1 MLQAGQISIKG
12 DLGPASGQA
21 AVESAPLFST
31 SDDTR
36 SPAQSIEPDSP
47 AARML
52 LLLGADPASPPLHS
66 KIFPNQSSSPLWLDS
81 SGRLIGCPPNLS
93 VFPLDARDPAVCVS
107 AGSFHAGCVTQG
119 GVIYTL
125 GDGDRGQLGHGKL
138 SSAAVPTAVPSLAG
152 LHIQSISCGFWH
164 SMCLVR
170 PGDEK
175 VSPQEAVV
183 NSSAKSDVSHD
194 DWIVLRENLL
204 FSSKMWCRV
213 RNGFM
218 LLYARK
224 DATTPK
230 TVLSSFFSCAMGLV
244 ISLVLDMRQVISLEV
259 AGVTDVSLV
268 GSFGFTLTVINK
280 KWASFICSCLHTAL
294 ILFL

>member
-1 MLQAGQISIKG
+1 VFLFIICFQVLQAGQISIKAEA
-12 DLGPASGQA
+12 GPADVH
-21 AVESAPLFST
+21 AVSESASVLPT
-31 SDDTR
+31 SDDSR
-36 SPAQSIEPDSP
+36 FPVQSIEPDSP

-52 LLLGADPASPPLHS
+52 LILGANPTSPPIHN
-66 KIFPNQSSSPLWLDS
+66 KIFSMHDSSLLLDTRGRVIVCPPHLSMLPLDS
-81 SGRLIGCPPNLS
+81 
-93 VFPLDARDPAVCVS
+93 RDPVVCIS

-119 GVIYTL
+119 GIIYTI

-138 SSAAVPTAVPSLAG
+138 SSATVPTAVPSLAG

-175 VSPQEAVV
+175 VSPQEAVIK
-183 NSSAKSDVSHD
+183 SSARPEVSHN

-204 FSSKMWCRV
+204 FSSKMWCCV

-224 DATTPK
+224 DAPTPK
-230 TVLSSFFSCAMGLV
+230 TVFRRHLLV
-244 ISLVLDMRQVISLEV
+244 S
-259 AGVTDVSLV
+259 V
-268 GSFGFTLTVINK
+268 GHYIPDNS
-280 KWASFICSCLHTAL
+280 
-294 ILFL
+294 